1 MNIKCAPK
9 KTQFASFLTDEFIAV
24 WKNLIKTK
32 KIAGNFLETLFFK
45 MVVMLNISRSTG
57 LIALN
62 FFWPSELKKKTEE
75 TNT

>member
-57 LIALN
+57 LIDLN
-62 FFWPSELKKKTEE
+62 FFGHQNLKKKTEE